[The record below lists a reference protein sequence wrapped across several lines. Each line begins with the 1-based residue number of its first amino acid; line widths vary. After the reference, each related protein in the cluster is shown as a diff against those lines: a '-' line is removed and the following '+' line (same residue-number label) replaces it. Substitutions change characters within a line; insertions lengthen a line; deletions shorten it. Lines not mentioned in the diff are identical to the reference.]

1 MRKNKLNT
9 LVKIFLFLI
18 MILILMQSNTLAY
31 TEEIKLASG
40 IIDPNDFAP
49 EPIENAFEQANV
61 VVDMGSTM
69 ISVIRVIGIIVTVIA
84 LMIIGIK
91 YMTGS
96 VEEKADY
103 KKSMIPY
110 LIGVFIFLALSQ
122 LIAIIMN
129 LVAGL
134 NI

>member
-1 MRKNKLNT
+1 MRKIKLST
-9 LVKIFLFLI
+9 IIKIFVFII

-31 TEEIKLASG
+31 TEEAKLASG
-40 IIDPNDFAP
+40 LIDPNDFAP

-61 VVDMGSTM
+61 VVDMGSTV
-69 ISVIRVIGIIVTVIA
+69 ISVIRVIGIIVTVVA

-91 YMTGS
+91 FMTGS

-110 LIGVFIFLALSQ
+110 LIGVFIFFALSQ
-122 LIAIIMN
+122 LIALVMDFVTSLN
-129 LVAGL
+129 L
-134 NI
+134 

>member
-110 LIGVFIFLALSQ
+110 LIGVFIFFALSQ